1 MFNLKVVVALLAFF
15 TYFSVLEASSG
26 CRKLLKEGKRSIKKC
41 SRLKSTSA
49 KMKCADRVQKR
60 LERKIK
66 RRKGKNKCPRLIDK
80 VGSYAERI
88 GR

>member
-1 MFNLKVVVALLAFF
+1 MFNLKVVGALLAFF

-49 KMKCADRVQKR
+49 KIKCADRVQKR

-66 RRKGKNKCPRLIDK
+66 RRKKNKCPRLIDK
-80 VGSYAERI
+80 IGNYAERI

>member
-1 MFNLKVVVALLAFF
+1 MFNFKVVVSLLAFF
-15 TYFSVLEASSG
+15 TCFSFLEASSG
-26 CRKLLKEGKRSIKKC
+26 CRRLLKEGKRSIKKC
-41 SRLKSTSA
+41 SRLKNTSA
-49 KMKCADRVQKR
+49 KIKCADRVQKR

-80 VGSYAERI
+80 VGNYAEKI